1 MKLRTFLA
9 TLSIFSLITGCAAL
23 SPKEPQE
30 SYSAVFQANYDEL
43 WRALQKSISR
53 YPIRLNNADTGQL
66 ETDLIKPAQMW
77 QPAHEKREFSPGERY
92 FIKVSTT
99 RGEMRGKTESVR
111 LTIEKVMTIERDF
124 FAGEQKKYSDGL
136 EEKSILYRIQR
147 ELTMEQSLKNAYENG
162 QLNGGG
168 GSGQ

>member
-9 TLSIFSLITGCAAL
+9 TLSIFSLLIGCAAL
-23 SPKEPQE
+23 DKKAPQE

-66 ETDLIKPAQMW
+66 ETDTIKPAQMW
-77 QPAHEKREFSPGERY
+77 QPPHQKREISPGERY
-92 FIKVSTT
+92 HIKVYAT
-99 RGEMRGKTESVR
+99 RGAASGKTESVR

-124 FAGEQKKYSDGL
+124 FAGEQRKYSDGL
-136 EEKSILYRIQR
+136 EEKAILYRIQR

-162 QLNGGG
+162 QMDGAK
-168 GSGQ
+168 